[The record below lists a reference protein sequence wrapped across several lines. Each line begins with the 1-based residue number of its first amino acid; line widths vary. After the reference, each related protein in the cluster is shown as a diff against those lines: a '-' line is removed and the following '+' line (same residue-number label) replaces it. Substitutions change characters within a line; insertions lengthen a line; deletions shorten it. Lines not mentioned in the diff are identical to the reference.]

1 MKEFAREKISFE
13 IFRLYKEKLNH
24 KNLRYPRFI
33 LIINKI
39 IFSKKIFK
47 NKKSIEID
55 IFLFFF
61 FFRHRAL
68 CLSFV
73 IV

>member
-39 IFSKKIFK
+39 IFAKKIFK
-47 NKKSIEID
+47 NKFEI
-55 IFLFFF
+55 
-61 FFRHRAL
+61 HRN
-68 CLSFV
+68 
-73 IV
+73 